1 MKNRTT
7 MRRFTFVSIFTLGG
21 IFSQAFAQ
29 TPVDNIKIKGR
40 VIDAE
45 TNKPISGA
53 WVKTAEDSDS
63 VKTDT
68 EGNFLITLPK
78 PGFYVFYAKANGFKS
93 GNSAEQLVTYDKQI
107 PVVVSLES
115 LADAIAAVDIR
126 RTSLQKRDA
135 GSPLS
140 SQELSIREIERNPG
154 GNRDISKIIQSL
166 PGVITIP
173 GFRNDVVIRG
183 GAPSENKFYLDGI
196 EIPVINHF
204 QTQGSTGG
212 PVGLLNVNFIKKVN
226 FFTGAFP
233 VNYSNGLSSVFDFQQ
248 IDGNKEKGN
257 YRFTVGS
264 SDLGFTADGP
274 MGKKATYIFSARQ
287 SYLQGLF
294 SVLGLPFL
302 PNFIDYQGKVQIDLG
317 KNDKLT
323 ILTVGAVD
331 FFQLNTKVNEGITD
345 SVQLKSNRY
354 ILGYLP
360 DYSQWNYTFGTVYTH
375 FGKRNKTQVFLSRNM
390 LNNETEKYRDNDD
403 SKPENLILNYVSTEE
418 ENKLRIEH
426 SGRSGSYRWLVGG
439 GTEFAQYGI
448 DETTKFVTS
457 QSPEPITRS
466 FVSNLDLFKFS
477 AFSRVST
484 NYSGVLLSASLRFDG
499 SNYNQSMAQIWN
511 QPTVSLSASVPVSRN
526 LFFNMNAGQ
535 FHQLPSYSIL
545 GYRGINNELVNK
557 DRVEYIRNQML
568 AAGFQYNQGQETKI
582 TFEGFYKHYS
592 RYPFALND
600 SINLANLGADFA
612 VVGNE
617 PISSFGAGRA
627 YGTEFLIQRRSR
639 SGLYGIVSY
648 TLAWSQFEDKKG
660 NFIASSWDSRHTI
673 SLTAGKPLGKN
684 WEIGAKWRYVSGR
697 PYTPDDIEQSLR
709 VANWNARGIAFPNY
723 NQLNSARLSNFNQF
737 DIRVDK
743 TWYKKKWSLNL
754 YLDIQNF
761 FNVKYLGPQT
771 LIAAQDD
778 SGNPIIDPNNPSFY
792 QADYLPNES
801 GTVLPTIGVILDF

>member
-1 MKNRTT
+1 MNSNTIKNYTLSLLVLIGGS
-7 MRRFTFVSIFTLGG
+7 FTNAI
-21 IFSQAFAQ
+21 AQ
-29 TPVDNIKIKGR
+29 SDTELSIKGR
-40 VIDAE
+40 VVDAE
-45 TNKPISGA
+45 SNKPIAKA
-53 WVKTAEDSDS
+53 WVKTSEKSDS
-63 VKTDT
+63 TQSDAN
-68 EGNFLITLPK
+68 GNFLMPLK
-78 PGFYVFYAKANGFKS
+78 QPGFYVFYAQAPGYKS

-107 PVVVSLES
+107 PVTISLES
-115 LADAIAAVDIR
+115 LVDAIDEVNIR

-233 VNYSNGLSSVFDFQQ
+233 VNYSNGLSSVFDFEQ
-248 IDGNKEKGN
+248 IEGNKEKGN

-302 PNFIDYQGKVQIDLG
+302 PNFVDYQGKVQIDLG

-323 ILTVGAVD
+323 ILTVGAID
-331 FFQLNTKVNEGITD
+331 YFQLNTKVNEGITD

-360 DYSQWNYTFGTVYTH
+360 DYAQWNYTFGTVYTH
-375 FGKRNKTQVFLSRNM
+375 FGRRSKTQVFLSRNM
-390 LNNETEKYRDNDD
+390 LNNETVKYRDNDD
-403 SKPENLILNYVSTEE
+403 SKPENLILNYISTEE
-418 ENKLRIEH
+418 ENKLRVEH
-426 SGRSGSYRWLVGG
+426 SGRTGAYKWMVGG

-457 QSPEPITRS
+457 QSPDPITRT
-466 FVSNLDLFKFS
+466 FNSNLDLFKFS
-477 AFSRVST
+477 AFSRIST
-484 NYSGVLLSASLRFDG
+484 NLSGILLSASLRFDG
-499 SNYNQSMAQIWN
+499 SNYNQAMSQIWN

-545 GYRGINNELVNK
+545 GFRGANNELVNQN
-557 DRVEYIRNQML
+557 RVEYIRNQML

-582 TFEGFYKHYS
+582 TLEGFYKHYS

-639 SGLYGIVSY
+639 NGLYGIISY

-660 NFIASSWDSRHTI
+660 DFIASSWDSRHTV

-709 VANWNARGIAFPNY
+709 IANWNARGIAFPNY

-737 DIRVDK
+737 DIRIDK

-771 LIAAQDD
+771 LIAAQNDA
-778 SGNPIIDPNNPSFY
+778 GQPIVDANNPGFY
-792 QADYLPNES
+792 EADYLPNES
-801 GTVLPTIGVILDF
+801 GTVLPTIGIILDF

>member
-1 MKNRTT
+1 MKQIP
-7 MRRFTFVSIFTLGG
+7 VTLLYLLLFFLFGG
-21 IFSQAFAQ
+21 NLITASAQ
-29 TPVDNIKIKGR
+29 TNNPLTIKGR
-40 VIDAE
+40 VMDAE
-45 TNKPISGA
+45 TNKPIANA
-53 WVKTAEDSDS
+53 WVKSGRKSDS
-63 VKTDT
+63 ALTDAA
-68 EGNFLITLPK
+68 GNFSLNLPQ
-78 PGFYVFYAKANGFKS
+78 PGFYVFYAQANSYRS
-93 GNSAEQLVTYDKQI
+93 GSSAEQLVTYDKQI
-107 PVVVSLES
+107 PVVIELES
-115 LADAIAAVDIR
+115 LADAIGEVNIR
-126 RTSLQKRDA
+126 KTTLQKRDA

-166 PGVITIP
+166 PGVISIP

-226 FFTGAFP
+226 FFTGSFP

-248 IDGNKEKGN
+248 IEGNKEKGN

-274 MGKKATYIFSARQ
+274 MGKKATYIFSVRQ

-294 SVLGLPFL
+294 AVLGLPFL

-331 FFQLNTKVNEGITD
+331 YFRLNTKVNDGITD
-345 SVQLKSNRY
+345 SVKLKSNRY

-360 DYSQWNYTFGTVYTH
+360 DNSQWNYTFGTVYTH

-390 LNNETEKYRDNDD
+390 LNNKTVKYRDNDD
-403 SKPENLILNYVSTEE
+403 SKPENLILNYISTEE
-418 ENKLRIEH
+418 ENKLRVEH
-426 SGRSGSYRWLVGG
+426 TGRSGGYRWLLGG

-448 DETTKFVTS
+448 DETNRFVTS
-457 QSPEPITRS
+457 QGLQERA
-466 FVSNLDLFKFS
+466 FVSNLDLFKFN
-477 AFSRVST
+477 AFSRIST
-484 NYSGVLLSASLRFDG
+484 DFNGTLLSASLRFDG
-499 SNYNQSMAQIWN
+499 NNYNTSMSQFWN
-511 QPTVSLSASVPVSRN
+511 QPTISLSASIPLSSS

-545 GYRGINNELVNK
+545 GFRGVNNDLVNQN
-557 DRVEYIRNQML
+557 RVNYIRNQMV

-582 TFEGFYKHYS
+582 TLEGFYKQYS

-600 SINLANLGADFA
+600 SINLANLGADFG
-612 VVGNE
+612 VIGNE

-627 YGTEFLIQRRSR
+627 FGSEFLIQRRSR
-639 SGLYGIVSY
+639 NGLYGIVSY

-660 NFIASSWDSRHTI
+660 DYVASSWDSRHTV

-684 WEIGAKWRYVSGR
+684 WEIGAKWRFVTGR

-709 VANWNARGIAFPNY
+709 IANWNARGVAFPNY
-723 NQLNSARLSNFNQF
+723 NRLNSARLSNFNQF
-737 DIRVDK
+737 DIRIDK
-743 TWYKKKWSLNL
+743 TWYKKNWSLNL
-754 YLDIQNF
+754 YIDIQNF

-771 LIAAQDD
+771 LIAAQDN
-778 SGNPIIDPNNPSFY
+778 SGALITNPNNNDLY

-801 GTVLPTIGVILDF
+801 GTVLPTIGLIFDF

>member
-1 MKNRTT
+1 MIPKFINFRIL
-7 MRRFTFVSIFTLGG
+7 SIAFLLGG
-21 IFSQAFAQ
+21 SVNCSFAQ
-29 TPVDNIKIKGR
+29 ESNELILKGR

-45 TNKPISGA
+45 TNKPIADA
-53 WVKTAEDSDS
+53 WVRSSDATDSTKSDANGDFS
-63 VKTDT
+63 
-68 EGNFLITLPK
+68 ISLPK
-78 PGFYVFYAKANGFKS
+78 PGFYVFTAQAAGYKS
-93 GNSAEQLVTYDKQI
+93 GNSAEQLVTYDKKI
-107 PVVVSLES
+107 PVVITLES
-115 LADAIAAVDIR
+115 IADAIAAVDIR
-126 RTSLQKRDA
+126 RTSLQKRDP

-248 IDGNKEKGN
+248 IEGNREKGN

-294 SVLGLPFL
+294 AVLGLPFL

-317 KNDKLT
+317 KRDKLT

-345 SVQLKSNRY
+345 SIQLKNNRY

-426 SGRSGSYRWLVGG
+426 SGRSGGYRWLLGG

-457 QSPEPITRS
+457 QGLLERA

-477 AFSRVST
+477 AFSRVNT
-484 NYSGVLLSASLRFDG
+484 NISGILLSASLRFDG
-499 SNYNQSMAQIWN
+499 SNYNTSMSQIWN
-511 QPTVSLSASVPVSRN
+511 QPNISLSASVPLTRE

-545 GYRGINNELVNK
+545 GFRGVNNEMVNK
-557 DRVEYIRNQML
+557 DRVTYIRNQMV

-582 TFEGFYKHYS
+582 TLEGFYKHYS
-592 RYPFALND
+592 NYPFALND

-639 SGLYGIVSY
+639 NGLYGIVSY

-660 NFIASSWDSRHTI
+660 DFVSSSWDSRHTV

-709 VANWNARGIAFPNY
+709 IQNWNARGIAFPNY
-723 NQLNSARLSNFNQF
+723 SQLNSARLSNFNQF

-761 FNVKYLGPQT
+761 FNTKYLGPQT

-778 SGNPIIDPNNPSFY
+778 NGKPIEDPNNSGFY

-801 GTVLPTIGVILDF
+801 GTVLPTIGIILDF